1 MGRGVLP
8 ACTVVQ
14 SVHLRGPEEDIR
26 PLKLELATTWVLETE
41 PSTSAAAA
49 GARSC
54 KAIGGLKGRH
64 FKG

>member
-8 ACTVVQ
+8 ACTAVQ
-14 SVHLRGPEEDIR
+14 SVHLQEPEEDIR
-26 PLKLELATTWVLETE
+26 PLKLELATIWVLETE

-54 KAIGGLKGRH
+54 TAVGGLKGRH

>member
-8 ACTVVQ
+8 ACTAVQ
-14 SVHLRGPEEDIR
+14 SVHPRGPEEDIR
-26 PLKLELATTWVLETE
+26 PLKLELATMWVLETE
-41 PSTSAAAA
+41 PSTSSAAA
-49 GARSC
+49 GACSC